1 MKKNFVLLLV
11 SFFFLVGVLFKL
23 SDRTILFVPFFIF
36 ALVFSFTSEKPLI
49 GFAAFG
55 GSLLFS
61 KVVEECWA
69 LFSDLYKIQG
79 WVAWIIGIFV
89 PSIIFSHFVSKITQK
104 SKRTVFIVFV
114 LFLIL
119 TSMNI
124 DSPPQGVA
132 FRTAYALGASSK
144 DYDDNWL
151 EGYPFLPKRYGGLWA
166 GKISQYYVAV
176 YVWRCHTFCP
186 LGGSLCRKAYDKSLK
201 NLKLRGFKEQNIITK
216 RRAESKS
223 LLSNGTTMIYLEC
236 SGEVGYQRL
245 IFLVGNVNE
254 TENFLRFIGELR

>member
-1 MKKNFVLLLV
+1 MKRNFVLLLV
-11 SFFFLVGVLFKL
+11 SFFFLVGVLLKL
-23 SDRTILFVPFFIF
+23 SDRAMLFIPFFIF
-36 ALVFSFTSEKPLI
+36 ALIFSFTGEKPLT
-49 GFAAFG
+49 GFIAFG
-55 GSLLFS
+55 GSLLFA

-79 WVAWIIGIFV
+79 WVVWIIGIFV

-151 EGYPFLPKRYGGLWA
+151 EDYPFLPKRYGGLWA
-166 GKISQYYVAV
+166 GKTSQYYGAV
-176 YVWRCHTFCP
+176 YVWRCYAFCP
-186 LGGSLCRKAYDKSLK
+186 LGGSLCKKAYDESLK
-201 NLKLRGFKEQNIITK
+201 NLKMMGFKEQNITIK

-223 LLSNGTTMIYLEC
+223 LLSNETTMIYLEC
-236 SGEVGYQRL
+236 SEEVGYQRL
-245 IFLVGNVNE
+245 IFLVGNANE
-254 TENFLRFIGELR
+254 TEKFLQFIRELR